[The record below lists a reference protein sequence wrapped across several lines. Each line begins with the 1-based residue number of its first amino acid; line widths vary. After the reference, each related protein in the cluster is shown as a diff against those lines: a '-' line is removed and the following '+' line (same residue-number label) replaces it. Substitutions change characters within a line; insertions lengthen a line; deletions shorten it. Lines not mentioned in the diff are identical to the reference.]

1 MTEFE
6 TFYYTDGNA
15 VRQLENPMPDTL
27 YPQERR
33 EKERREKEYLR
44 RQRARINARQLKAT
58 RLQAVGLIFA
68 ITLLGSVFVAYVH
81 LQNSITSRMNHI
93 ANLQEEVTALKAD
106 NSATQSRIA
115 TTTNLNSIKNKA
127 LNELGMVYASQD
139 QIVYYNINDED
150 YMNQYNNIP

>member
-33 EKERREKEYLR
+33 E
-44 RQRARINARQLKAT
+44 
-58 RLQAVGLIFA
+58 

>member
-1 MTEFE
+1 
-6 TFYYTDGNA
+6 
-15 VRQLENPMPDTL
+15 
-27 YPQERR
+27 
-33 EKERREKEYLR
+33 
-44 RQRARINARQLKAT
+44 
-58 RLQAVGLIFA
+58 
-68 ITLLGSVFVAYVH
+68 
-81 LQNSITSRMNHI
+81 MNHI